1 MINRA
6 VIFANG
12 KAGDYGILSTI
23 LRAGDTLIAADGGA
37 KHLRKMGLVPEVLIG
52 DLDSM
57 PLREVSRLET
67 LGTKVIRFLVE
78 KNETDLELALDY
90 ALDQKHSEIL
100 ILAPFGGRLDQTL
113 GNISLLLR
121 PDLKG
126 IDIRMDD
133 GHEAII
139 LIRDQATL
147 EGTPGD
153 TISLLPFGGDVKG
166 VTIEG
171 LYYPLTGE
179 TLFLQETR
187 GISNRMITKT
197 VKIRV
202 MDGLLLCIHTRQ
214 RI

>member
-1 MINRA
+1 MIIRA

-12 KAGDYGILSTI
+12 IAGDYGILSTI
-23 LRAGDTLIAADGGA
+23 LREGDTLIAADGGA

-52 DLDSM
+52 DLDSI
-57 PLREVSRLET
+57 PLREVKRLEA
-67 LGTKVIRFLVE
+67 LGTKVFRFPVE

-90 ALDQKHSEIL
+90 ALDQKYTEIM

-113 GNISLLLR
+113 GNITLLMR

-133 GHEAII
+133 GHEALI

-153 TISLLPFGGDVKG
+153 PISLLPVGGDVKG
-166 VTIEG
+166 VTTKG
-171 LYYPLTGE
+171 LLFPLTGE
-179 TLFLQETR
+179 TLFLQKTR
-187 GISNRMITKT
+187 GISNRMITES

-202 MDGLLLCIHTRQ
+202 KEGSLLCIHTRQ